1 MSYHAWKPK
10 LSGKDTRIEDL
21 ILEASKDTVR
31 LDEPLD
37 LTLKFRVLGGLRVS
51 LEQKAWE
58 EAYDAG
64 DRFIRT
70 YYTIE
75 LSKSGRTLLKTQIV
89 KPQKFVRKA
98 TFYWTRNP
106 DLPYRIWALIVQ
118 EDDNPIVP
126 KDEDDARSLMFDL
139 EKTTHVIGS
148 DLGRGN
154 HKLSATVKL
163 KWSRHTFIDKGSV
176 SQKSADVR
184 VSCQ

>member
-1 MSYHAWKPK
+1 MSYHDWKPK
-10 LSGKDTRIEDL
+10 QSGKDTRIDAL
-21 ILEASKDTVR
+21 SLEAAKNLVH

-37 LTLKFRVLGGLRVS
+37 LTVKFRVLGGLRAS

-70 YYTIE
+70 YYTLE
-75 LSKSGRTLLKTQIV
+75 LNKGARSLLKAKII

-118 EDDNPIVP
+118 EGDNPIVP

-139 EKTTHVIGS
+139 EKTFHVMGS
-148 DLGRGN
+148 DLGKGDHR
-154 HKLSATVKL
+154 LSATVKL
-163 KWSRHTFIDKGSV
+163 KWARHTFIESGST
-176 SQKSADVR
+176 SQKSPDIR